1 METRFTEQ
9 ESLAVITEMIERARN
24 NFQRGSGTSMIY
36 YGYLVAAVAVLN
48 VILLFAL
55 HSHYAFLVW
64 TLMIPGS
71 IVDRLVVEKKVDKQA
86 LVKTHIDAVITS
98 AWRGFG
104 NAVVVFLI
112 LIFGYGYG
120 MQEPR
125 IFIMITPIIL
135 IMAGIA
141 EQVTGRAC
149 RFRPFLTGAWILWG
163 GALLCLVTYLFWHA
177 YAGVVPFFILAVCM
191 ILGFVVPGYKLNKK
205 ASENV

>member
-1 METRFTEQ
+1 METKFTEQ

-24 NFQRGSGTSMIY
+24 NFQKGSGTSMVY
-36 YGYLVAAVAVLN
+36 YGCLVAAVALLN
-48 VILLFAL
+48 IVLLFVL
-55 HSHYAFLVW
+55 KSNYAFLVW
-64 TLMIPGS
+64 TLMIPGT
-71 IVDRLVVEKKVDKQA
+71 IVDRTIIEKKVDKQA
-86 LVKTHIDAVITS
+86 LIKTHIDAVIIS

-125 IFIMITPIIL
+125 IFIMITPLML

-149 RFRPFLTGAWILWG
+149 RFRPFLTGAYVMWG
-163 GALLCLVTYLFWHA
+163 GALLCLATYLFWHSCA
-177 YAGVVPFFILAVCM
+177 DVVPFVILAMCM
-191 ILGFVVPGYKLNKK
+191 IMGFTVPGYRLNKK
-205 ASENV
+205 AAENV